1 MKSKGTKETLN
12 LQRLLGYPLP
22 RVSDYRDPVLSGPP
36 PARVRGKNAMSHLFA
51 SYWRFLSAA
60 LVNQAQI
67 GAVVPSQ
74 RFLIDR
80 MIAPVPRTYQ
90 GQILELGPGTGALTL
105 RLAARCPQ
113 ARILACE
120 INSTLARH
128 IRWTLASAGLTNRVE
143 VVLDAAEHL
152 LSQMTRR
159 GMKRPDFIISGI
171 PLANL
176 RREPALALVQAISQA
191 LAPGGMYIQFQYSLL
206 DRKKI
211 KAKFSKLNTVPV
223 LLNFPPAVVYYARK

>member
-1 MKSKGTKETLN
+1 
-12 LQRLLGYPLP
+12 
-22 RVSDYRDPVLSGPP
+22 
-36 PARVRGKNAMSHLFA
+36 MSHLFA
-51 SYWRFLSAA
+51 SYWRFFSVA
-60 LVNQAQI
+60 LANQAQI

-80 MIAPVPRTYQ
+80 MIAPVPPSYR
-90 GQILELGPGTGALTL
+90 GQIVELGPGTGALTL
-105 RLAARCPQ
+105 RLAARCPH

-128 IRWTLASAGLTNRVE
+128 IRWTLASTRLSGRVE

-152 LSQMTRR
+152 LSELRR
-159 GMKRPDFIISGI
+159 KGIKPPDFIVSGI
-171 PLANL
+171 PLGNL
-176 RREPALALVQAISQA
+176 RREAVLALVGAISRA

-211 KAKFSKLNTVPV
+211 KAKFSKVDTVPV